1 MLARFEIQTVSV
13 AISSLLIVSMDLL
26 FHNTGGN
33 SNGGVNEAW
42 RCVGEEM
49 EAAAEAHR
57 LWGIALSEQLAKP
70 LRVSLRKMITTIKRP
85 REKYWMRNHVLMQR
99 HDRTRLL

>member
-1 MLARFEIQTVSV
+1 MRRCIAI
-13 AISSLLIVSMDLL
+13 AISSSPSTDLL
-26 FHNTGGN
+26 FRNAGGN

-70 LRVSLRKMITTIKRP
+70 LRVSLYREMRDYAPSNNHRRRRK
-85 REKYWMRNHVLMQR
+85 EG
-99 HDRTRLL
+99 TRRAIIID

>member
-1 MLARFEIQTVSV
+1 MFR
-13 AISSLLIVSMDLL
+13 
-26 FHNTGGN
+26 NTGGN

-57 LWGIALSEQLAKP
+57 VWGITLGEQLAKP
-70 LRVSLRKMITTIKRP
+70 LRVSYIRSDSLSII
-85 REKYWMRNHVLMQR
+85 
-99 HDRTRLL
+99 